1 LIHDNGVSAMV
12 WFVTLALVAGVL
24 AVDHRAGW
32 QGLVAHP
39 VFASVLV
46 GSVLGEVSAALAVG
60 LPIELVYL
68 SIIPMRGGRSTDQV
82 AAGVVG
88 PGTAGLLMR
97 QAGGAD
103 PAFICAVGV
112 FLGLAAGE
120 VGARITAPFFGLHNR
135 FLGGVEFPQDLERRS
150 LARRL
155 SLIHFGSLVYIF
167 VVEGLA
173 VLLLAAAAYHLG
185 EMFTRIADGALVR
198 GSVWWSRL
206 VLAIGAASIVH
217 LFWQHRLRLVLAAC
231 AALVVIVSWL
241 W

>member
-1 LIHDNGVSAMV
+1 MV
-12 WFVTLALVAGVL
+12 WFVTLALVGGVL

-32 QGLVAHP
+32 QGLLAHP

-46 GSVLGEVSAALAVG
+46 GSLLGEVSTALAVG

-88 PGTAGLLMR
+88 PGTAGLLAR
-97 QAGGAD
+97 HAGGAD
-103 PAFICAVGV
+103 PMFICAVGV

-120 VGARITAPFFGLHNR
+120 VGARITAPFFGLQNR
-135 FLGGVEFPQDLERRS
+135 FLGGVEFPQDLGRGS

-155 SLIHFGSLVYIF
+155 SVIHFGSVVFIF
-167 VVEGLA
+167 VIEGLA
-173 VLLLAAAAYHLG
+173 VLLLAALAYRLG
-185 EMFTRIADGALVR
+185 EASTRIADGTLVR
-198 GSVWWSRL
+198 GTAYWSRL
-206 VLAIGAASIVH
+206 IPAVGAASIVH

-231 AALVVIVSWL
+231 AVLVVIVSWL